1 MAPRLFIFAATWG
14 LDVGYR
20 EVPSQGSGGSK
31 GRSTCIIIFLM
42 SSSSS
47 SSGSSNKST
56 SDTTFTQGKA
66 RRDLAAPQLSQ
77 TLPLFQTIGIFVN
90 TSGVINLVLSISTKS
105 TRNLIWTFKLIIT
118 LIMMAGQGG
127 RRPPLIADPL
137 ISSSTIIATTSGIS
151 CNKYFYWK

>member
-1 MAPRLFIFAATWG
+1 MVVEAVVAVNIVEVLVLLF
-14 LDVGYR
+14 
-20 EVPSQGSGGSK
+20 
-31 GRSTCIIIFLM
+31 FLGW
-42 SSSSS
+42 S

-90 TSGVINLVLSISTKS
+90 TSGVINLSSEHLNQVHKKS
-105 TRNLIWTFKLIIT
+105 NLNFKLIIT